1 MIYDTRIHNNKN
13 AYEGKNMVRKNYKN
27 FNNKEKKY
35 LKNMIDNIDIDNINI
50 TNHAIRKNLLN
61 VNTIKNILKNDRY
74 DIIDYNFFIDN
85 KEERILLRTKN
96 IYDVK
101 NTNNKVEICYI
112 KIVIS
117 ITNNTIITTWANKVE
132 DEGKKQES
140 LCNNYYEKFDIIN
153 KKIAI

>member
-13 AYEGKNMVRKNYKN
+13 AYKGKNMVRKNYKN

-132 DEGKKQES
+132 DEEKKQES

>member
-1 MIYDTRIHNNKN
+1 MIYDTRIHNNKKT
-13 AYEGKNMVRKNYKN
+13 YEGKNMVRKNYKN

-101 NTNNKVEICYI
+101 NINNKVEVCYI

>member
-1 MIYDTRIHNNKN
+1 MIYDTRIHNNKKAN
-13 AYEGKNMVRKNYKN
+13 EGKNMVRKNYKN

-96 IYDVK
+96 VYDVK
-101 NTNNKVEICYI
+101 NTNNKVEVCYI

-132 DEGKKQES
+132 DEEKKQES